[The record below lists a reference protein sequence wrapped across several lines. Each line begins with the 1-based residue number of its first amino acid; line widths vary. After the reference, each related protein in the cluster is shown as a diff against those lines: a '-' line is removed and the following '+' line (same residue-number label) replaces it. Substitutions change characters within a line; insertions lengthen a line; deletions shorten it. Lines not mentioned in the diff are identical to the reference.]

1 MKTTLK
7 TIIVDDE
14 PMARNVL
21 RGMLEESFA
30 DIIEIVK
37 ECKDVPEAVKAINTL
52 TPDIVFLD
60 IEMPTYSGF
69 ELLDF
74 FDNSK
79 INFKIIFV
87 TAYSEYSL
95 QAFEISA
102 IDYILKPVRFEALE
116 RAIKKI
122 SLESTINNEALNYKV
137 LLENM
142 QNQQDKKIILQT
154 AEEIHIVKLS
164 NILYIE
170 ADSGYCNFYTETQGV
185 ILISKRLTNF
195 EYLENQDGFFRSHRS
210 YLINLKKIIKIDKKN
225 FVILMSNK
233 KEVPLAQDKK
243 NILLEK
249 LDNQ

>member
-1 MKTTLK
+1 MKTPLK

-243 NILLEK
+243 NILMEK

>member
-1 MKTTLK
+1 MLK

-30 DIIEIVK
+30 DNITIIQ

-52 TPDIVFLD
+52 QPDVVFLD

-69 ELLDF
+69 DLLDF
-74 FDNSK
+74 FDNAK

-102 IDYILKPVRFEALE
+102 VDYILKPVRFEALE
-116 RAIKKI
+116 RAVKKLLARPKI
-122 SLESTINNEALNYKV
+122 ENEAQNYKV

-142 QNQQDKKIILQT
+142 QNSQDKKVILQT
-154 AEEIHIVKLS
+154 AEELHIVKLS
-164 NILYIE
+164 DIVFIE
-170 ADSGYCNFYTETQGV
+170 ADSGYCNFYTETQGM

-195 EYLENQDGFFRSHRS
+195 EYLEVQDNFFKSHRS
-210 YLINLKKIIKIDKKN
+210 YLINIKKILKIDKKN
-225 FVILMSNK
+225 YTITMNNK
-233 KEVPLAQDKK
+233 KEIPLAQDKK
-243 NILLEK
+243 NLLMDR
-249 LDNQ
+249 LAQH

>member
-1 MKTTLK
+1 MILK

-30 DIIEIVK
+30 SNISIIQ

-52 TPDIVFLD
+52 QPDVVFLD

-69 ELLDF
+69 DLLDF
-74 FDNSK
+74 FDTTK

-102 IDYILKPVRFEALE
+102 IDYILKPVRFEALD
-116 RAIKKI
+116 RAVKKLI
-122 SLESTINNEALNYKV
+122 SKPKIENESANYKT

-142 QNQQDKKIILQT
+142 QNTQDKKIILQT
-154 AEEIHIVKLS
+154 AEDMHIVKLS
-164 NILYIE
+164 EIIYIE

-195 EYLENQDGFFRSHRS
+195 EYLEIQDGFFRSHRS
-210 YLINLKKIIKIDKKN
+210 YLINTKKIVKIDKKN
-225 FVILMSNK
+225 FTILMNNK

-243 NILLEK
+243 NILIDK
-249 LDNQ
+249 LGQE